1 MPTPSRKILRVAAC
15 AALLSSCAATIKT
28 TQLVLTDTER
38 DLRERKDEARASSPS
53 HAPILFLPFDG
64 VNRDLLYDMLRKG
77 ELPKLTDLLSGE
89 GEKFPHAY
97 FNESLVSTMPSSTMA
112 AWATTVTGL
121 PPAEHGVAGNEFFIR
136 EQKRLGAPAPVSF
149 NDSKPTIEIYT
160 DGYMNSLV
168 KVPTVYEK
176 MRKREPDI
184 LIWVAIHQLYSGAD
198 RMLFATST
206 VLAHA
211 LEEGLVKTAKLATMQ
226 GEKPDRRKFEMLDND
241 VVEKVKDALDDDDDP
256 VPDILTV
263 YPSGTDLYAHVAE
276 EGPDEARRGYLR
288 DVADPAIGVLASKLR
303 ERDALKDRWVVLT
316 SDHGHTPVRHDEKH
330 ALWTEGKDSPPGL
343 MKKAGYRVRPF
354 KMSVADDAVFD
365 AVLCEGGA
373 TAYVYLADRSACQSP
388 QVACDWKKP
397 PRYEE
402 DVLPLAEAFFKNNQ
416 DGKLVPALKGT
427 LDLILTRR
435 PKPYAEVDLPFEV
448 YVGDGKTVP
457 VGTYLEQHPH
467 PTYIQTEARL
477 HDLAAGTRG
486 ERAGDIM
493 LLAHNGDR
501 DIPDERY
508 YFASPYRSWHG
519 SPSRQDSEIPL
530 IVANQR
536 FSGEQIKA
544 RVAAIL
550 GPAPR
555 QQKVADV
562 LYELR
567 GDKR

>member
-1 MPTPSRKILRVAAC
+1 LFTG
-15 AALLSSCAATIKT
+15 CAATVKT
-28 TQLVLTDTER
+28 AQLVLTDTER

-53 HAPILFLPFDG
+53 HPPILFLPFDG

-89 GEKFPHAY
+89 GQKFPHAY

-112 AWATTVTGL
+112 AWTTTMTGVT
-121 PPAEHGVAGNEFFIR
+121 PSEHGVSGNEFFIR
-136 EQKRLGAPAPVSF
+136 EENRLGAPAPVSF
-149 NDSKPTIEIYT
+149 NDPQPTIEIYT

-176 MRKREPDI
+176 MRQREPDI
-184 LIWVAIHQLYSGAD
+184 LIWVALHQLYSGAD

-211 LEEGLVKTAKLATMQ
+211 LEEGVVEAAKMATLQ
-226 GEKPDRRKFEMLDND
+226 GEKPDRDKFAMLDND
-241 VVEKVKDALDDDDDP
+241 VVEKVKDALEDEDDP
-256 VPDILTV
+256 VPDVLTV
-263 YPSGTDLYAHVAE
+263 YLTGTDLYAHVAE
-276 EGPDEARRGYLR
+276 EGPDDARRDYLR
-288 DVADPAIGVLASKLR
+288 EVADPAIGMLASQLR
-303 ERDALKDRWVVLT
+303 ARDALKDRWVVLT
-316 SDHGHTPVRHDEKH
+316 SDHGHTPVRHDNKH
-330 ALWTEGKDSPPGL
+330 ALSTEGKNSPPGL
-343 MKKAGYRVRPF
+343 MKKAGYRLRPF
-354 KMSVADDAVFD
+354 EMSVDDDAVFD

-373 TAYVYLADRSACQSP
+373 TAYIYLADRSTCKDP
-388 QVACDWKKP
+388 KRACDWKKP

-402 DVLPLAEAFFKNNQ
+402 DVLPLAEAFFKNNR
-416 DGKLVPALKGT
+416 DGKLAPALKGT

-457 VGTYLEQHPH
+457 LGVYLEQHPH
-467 PTYIQTEARL
+467 PTYVQTEGRL
-477 HDLAAGTRG
+477 RDLAAGARG

-536 FSGEQIKA
+536 YTSEQIQT
-544 RVAAIL
+544 RVAAVL

-567 GDKR
+567 GGKRD